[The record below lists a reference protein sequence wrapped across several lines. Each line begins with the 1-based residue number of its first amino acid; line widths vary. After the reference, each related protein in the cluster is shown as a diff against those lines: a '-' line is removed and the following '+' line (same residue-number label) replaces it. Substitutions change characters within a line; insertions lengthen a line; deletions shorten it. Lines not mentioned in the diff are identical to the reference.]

1 MISGDLLG
9 AVYRAA
15 ERLSGRFFAVR
26 FMAGQAGEEQT
37 AMIEKEVELLIA
49 LPHPNILHV
58 EGSGRRQNRLYIAM
72 DYIEAPSLGQAKI
85 QEIPRLTTIFREVAE
100 AVHYAH
106 EEGILHGDLNPE
118 NILVGRVEDRDHPYV
133 KDFGLAHL
141 LEGVGT
147 QASSREPGPILRMP
161 AYQAPEQ
168 KLSIASDVYSLGA
181 TFYAAL
187 AGRAPFEGQDAKQI
201 LTRARIGEPPP
212 LERLRKD
219 IPEALGVVIR
229 RAMAKEPSLRYPT
242 AKDMANSL
250 KRILEGAVTAIRHRP
265 PGPIP
270 GGVRD

>member
-1 MISGDLLG
+1 MLSGDLLG

-15 ERLSGRFFAVR
+15 DRLSGRFFAVR

-72 DYIEAPSLGQAKI
+72 DYIDAPTLGQAKI
-85 QEIPRLTTIFREVAE
+85 QEIPRLTAIFREVAE

-118 NILVGRVEDRDHPYV
+118 NILVGREEDRDHPFV

-147 QASSREPGPILRMP
+147 QASSRGPVLRMP

-219 IPEALGVVIR
+219 VPEALGVVIR
-229 RAMAKEPSLRYPT
+229 RAMAKEPSLRYAT
-242 AKDMANSL
+242 VKDVANAL
-250 KRILEGAVTAIRHRP
+250 KRVQEGAVTTVRHRP
-265 PGPIP
+265 PGAIP
-270 GGVRD
+270 GGIRE